1 MTACSVRVLTNSCRY
16 PSICHVSSRVACNGC
31 LPLLPLHD
39 TKVGS
44 HWVFSHLVSFAFYG
58 YIPIAFLCAV
68 RDLHTRVDFR
78 RTRYFRWRH
87 TWFRQRIL
95 PNAFRIDPTLLHTYF
110 RQLYSHVFCDC
121 GAVGALQLW
130 FGYTAC
136 CLAQLLGTLRKASET
151 VACAERALGPSRASI
166 TCMCQL

>member
-1 MTACSVRVLTNSCRY
+1 MLCRRRLSALTACSVRVLTNSCRY

-44 HWVFSHLVSFAFYG
+44 HWVFSHLASFAFYG

-95 PNAFRIDPTLLHTYF
+95 PMLSALILHYSTLTSVSCTHMSFVIVERSVLCNCGSATP
-110 RQLYSHVFCDC
+110 RVASHN
-121 GAVGALQLW
+121 
-130 FGYTAC
+130 
-136 CLAQLLGTLRKASET
+136 CLARCGKLARPLLARSGR
-151 VACAERALGPSRASI
+151 
-166 TCMCQL
+166 